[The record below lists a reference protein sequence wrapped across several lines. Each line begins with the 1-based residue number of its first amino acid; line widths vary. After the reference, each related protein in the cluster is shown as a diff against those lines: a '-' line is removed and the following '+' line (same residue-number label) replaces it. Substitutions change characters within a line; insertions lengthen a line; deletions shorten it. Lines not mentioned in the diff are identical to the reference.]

1 MVKSIFENT
10 VRIAYNTEDIEKIKI
25 TGLEPSRMLYKENYK
40 VWLRSYTVEDKD
52 NIKDIITDNNLD
64 NFLNTLIS
72 NELETNKVIELDDVL
87 FISLHIVSA
96 KEKPLKTTPIIF
108 IFTPSFIW
116 SIQNTNKEY
125 FDWIEQR
132 LLNRSGLVMSKE
144 ADYLLG
150 LMIKIVIDSYDKVVA
165 KHAENNI
172 YQTNIINL
180 RPTPEFMQE
189 IENFKQELFI
199 LKKSAL
205 SLRDSITKIVNTES
219 IELEEKYFNE
229 LKEQVKNVL
238 NDVDFHIQTLES
250 KISLL
255 FSVQSHRMN
264 EIMKTLT
271 VFSVIFIPLT
281 FIVGVYGMNFT
292 NMPELEWE
300 NGYYYSLLLMLA
312 IVVVLVIYIRYR
324 FK

>member
-1 MVKSIFENT
+1 MTKSIFENT

-25 TGLEPSRMLYKENYK
+25 TGLEPPRMLYKENYK
-40 VWLRSYTVEDKD
+40 VWLRSYNVEDKD
-52 NIKDIITDNNLD
+52 TIKAIITDNNLD
-64 NFLNTLIS
+64 SFLNILIS

-96 KEKPLKTTPIIF
+96 KEKPLKTKPIIF
-108 IFTPSFIW
+108 IFTPSFVW

-165 KHAENNI
+165 QHAENSI
-172 YQTNIINL
+172 YQTDIINL

-229 LKEQVKNVL
+229 LKEQEKNVL

-300 NGYYYSLLLMLA
+300 NGYYYSLLLMLS

>member
-1 MVKSIFENT
+1 MTKSLFDLT
-10 VRIAYNTEDIEKIKI
+10 TRIAYNTEEVEQMKI
-25 TGLEPSRMLYKENYK
+25 TELQPHSMLYKKDYK
-40 VWLRSYTVEDKD
+40 VWLRSHTVEDKESIKAIISD
-52 NIKDIITDNNLD
+52 NGLD
-64 NFLNTLIS
+64 PFLNVLI
-72 NELETNKVIELDDVL
+72 NNKLETNKVIDLEDVL
-87 FISLHIVSA
+87 FISLHILSE
-96 KEKPLKTTPIIF
+96 KGKSFKTKPLIF
-108 IFTPSFIW
+108 ILTPDFVW
-116 SIQNTNKEY
+116 SIQNTNKNY

-132 LLNRSGLVMSKE
+132 LLNRSGLALSKQ

-150 LMIKIVIDSYDKVVA
+150 HMIKTIVDSYDEVVA
-165 KHAENNI
+165 NHTENSI
-172 YQTNIINL
+172 YQKEIINL
-180 RPTPEFMQE
+180 SPTPEFMQE

-205 SLRDSITKIVNTES
+205 SLHDSITKIMNTES
-219 IELEEKYFNE
+219 IDLEEKYFNE

-238 NDVDFHIQTLES
+238 NDIDFHIQTLES

-255 FSVQSHRMN
+255 FSIQGHRMN

-281 FIVGVYGMNFT
+281 FIAGVYGMNFK

-300 NGYYYSLLLMLA
+300 NGYYYSLILMLA
-312 IVVVLVIYIRYR
+312 VILVVLLYIKRR

>member
-1 MVKSIFENT
+1 MTKTLFDKT
-10 VRIAYNTEDIEKIKI
+10 TRIAYNTEDVQQMQI
-25 TGLEPSRMLYKENYK
+25 TKLQPRRMLYKDHYK

-52 NIKDIITDNNLD
+52 NIKAIITDNNLD
-64 NFLNTLIS
+64 NFLNVLIS
-72 NELETNKVIELDDVL
+72 SELETNKVIELENVV
-87 FISLHIVSA
+87 FISLHILST
-96 KEKPLKTTPIIF
+96 KEKSLKTQPLIF
-108 IFTPSFIW
+108 VLTPSFVW
-116 SIQNTNKEY
+116 SIQDTNEEY

-132 LLNRSGLVMSKE
+132 LLNRSGLALSKQ

-150 LMIKIVIDSYDKVVA
+150 HMIKTIIDSYDKVVA
-165 KHAENNI
+165 KHAKNSI
-172 YQTNIINL
+172 YQKDVIDL

-189 IENFKQELFI
+189 IESFKQELFI

-219 IELEEKYFNE
+219 IELEDKYFNE

-255 FSVQSHRMN
+255 FSIQSHRMN

-281 FIVGVYGMNFT
+281 FIAGVYGMNFS

-300 NGYYYSLLLMLA
+300 NGYYYSLLLMLV
-312 IVVVLVIYIRYR
+312 IVLLLVLYIRRR

>member
-1 MVKSIFENT
+1 MTKSIFENT

-25 TGLEPSRMLYKENYK
+25 TGLEPPRMLYKENYK
-40 VWLRSYTVEDKD
+40 VWLRSYNVEDKD
-52 NIKDIITDNNLD
+52 TIKAIITDNNLD
-64 NFLNTLIS
+64 SFLNILIS

-96 KEKPLKTTPIIF
+96 KEKPLKTKPIIF
-108 IFTPSFIW
+108 IFTPSFVW

-165 KHAENNI
+165 QHAENSI
-172 YQTNIINL
+172 YQTDIINL

-300 NGYYYSLLLMLA
+300 NGYYYSLLLMLS

>member
-1 MVKSIFENT
+1 MTKSIFENT

-25 TGLEPSRMLYKENYK
+25 TGLEPPRMLYKENYK

-52 NIKDIITDNNLD
+52 TIKAIITDNNLD
-64 NFLNTLIS
+64 SFLNILIS

-96 KEKPLKTTPIIF
+96 KEKPLKTKPIIF
-108 IFTPSFIW
+108 IFTPSFVW

-165 KHAENNI
+165 QHAENSI
-172 YQTNIINL
+172 YQTDIINL

-300 NGYYYSLLLMLA
+300 NGYYYSLLLMLS

>member
-1 MVKSIFENT
+1 MTKSIFENT

-25 TGLEPSRMLYKENYK
+25 TGLEPPRMLYKENYK
-40 VWLRSYTVEDKD
+40 VWLRSYNVEDKD
-52 NIKDIITDNNLD
+52 TIKAIITDNNLD
-64 NFLNTLIS
+64 SFLNILIS

-96 KEKPLKTTPIIF
+96 KEKPLKTKPIIF
-108 IFTPSFIW
+108 IFTPSFVW

-165 KHAENNI
+165 QHAENSI
-172 YQTNIINL
+172 YQTDIINL

-229 LKEQVKNVL
+229 LKEQEKNVL